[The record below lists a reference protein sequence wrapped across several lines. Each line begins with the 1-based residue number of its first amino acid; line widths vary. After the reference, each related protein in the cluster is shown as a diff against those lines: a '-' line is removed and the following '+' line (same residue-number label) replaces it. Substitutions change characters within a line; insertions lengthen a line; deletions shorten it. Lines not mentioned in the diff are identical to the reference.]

1 MGQEGPF
8 VPSLETRPFG
18 TPLRRFKGILKD
30 YVPEKKADQGSG
42 REYMTIAFN
51 FTDIVVIESVEPYPF
66 PIATFNVGYSTTT
79 DTRWDVLASSIKKLF
94 GSTPTLDELVGKEQ
108 EWAYLPC
115 KLTKLLE
122 GGKWSKE
129 PDEAWQLV
137 SLAGLNSGSAEQAGQ
152 DITEHIIDMVDGK
165 VEPDFYQEFY
175 QDPEVR
181 KHPELITAATDRNL
195 LATLESAGRIHRD
208 TAGVWHKG
216 AAPAS

>member
-1 MGQEGPF
+1 MVQEPF
-8 VPSLETRPFG
+8 SPSLETRPFG

-30 YVPEKKADQGSG
+30 FVPEKKTDANSS

-51 FTDIVVIESVEPYPF
+51 FTDVVVIESVEPYAF
-66 PIATFNVGYSTTT
+66 PIATFSVGYSTTT
-79 DTRWDVLASSIKKLF
+79 DTRWDALASSIKKLF

-115 KLTKLLE
+115 KLTKLGE
-122 GGKWSKE
+122 DGKWSKD

-165 VEPDFYQEFY
+165 MAQDFYQDFY
-175 QDPEVR
+175 QDPEAR
-181 KHPELITAATDRNL
+181 KHPELITAATDRKL
-195 LATLESAGRIHRD
+195 LTTLEEAGRIHRD
-208 TAGVWHKG
+208 PNGVWHKVE
-216 AAPAS
+216 APAS